1 MNITTMGCL
10 IAAASIAI
18 TGCMPRVN
26 KAADEKQHQ
35 AVEQA
40 LNAQLPD
47 TSRTGSLWA
56 NGGNGLLSDP
66 KAARVGDLVT
76 VLVSENA
83 KATRSLGS
91 KQSKKSDRKVGG
103 TVAMDFSASPRLVQ
117 TSAASLKG
125 SGNTGITNSKTFD
138 GSGSTNNSDT
148 LTASVTSVVMHV
160 YPNGNMRI
168 VGKRVLNVNHEPQEI
183 TFSGVIRPID
193 ITASNTISSSKV
205 AQVHISYGGT
215 GALATVA
222 HEGWLSQTLDQIW
235 PF

>member
-1 MNITTMGCL
+1 VNIATMACL
-10 IAAASIAI
+10 VAASAIAI
-18 TGCMPRVN
+18 SGCMPRAD
-26 KAADEKQHQ
+26 KEADERQYQ

-40 LNAQLPD
+40 LNTALPD
-47 TSRTGSLWA
+47 ASRTGSLWA
-56 NGGNGLLSDP
+56 NGGAGLLSDP

-83 KATRSLGS
+83 KATRSLAS
-91 KQSKKSDRKVGG
+91 KQSKSSDRKAGL
-103 TVAMDFSASPRLVQ
+103 S
-117 TSAASLKG
+117 ASLKYG
-125 SGNTGITNSKTFD
+125 AALGNKDVNPSGDIGMTNSKTFD

-160 YPNGNMRI
+160 FPNGNMRI

-183 TFSGVIRPID
+183 TFSGIIRPLD
-193 ITASNTISSSKV
+193 ITANNTIPSSKV

-215 GALATVA
+215 GTLATVA
-222 HEGWLSQTLDQIW
+222 HEGWLSQTLDQVW

>member
-1 MNITTMGCL
+1 MNTTSMIGL
-10 IAAASIAI
+10 LAAATIGIA
-18 TGCMPRVN
+18 GCMPRMDTATSDQQKQN
-26 KAADEKQHQ
+26 AEKALATPH
-35 AVEQA
+35 AH
-40 LNAQLPD
+40 
-47 TSRTGSLWA
+47 SSSTGSLWA
-56 NGGNGLLSDP
+56 NGGMGFLSDP

-91 KQSKKSDRKVGG
+91 KQTKKSDRKAGL
-103 TVAMDFSASPRLVQ
+103 S
-117 TSAASLKG
+117 ASLKYG
-125 SGNTGITNSKTFD
+125 AALANKDVNPTGNISMSDSKTFN

-148 LTASVTSVVMHV
+148 LTASVTSVVTHV

-168 VGKRVLNVNHEPQEI
+168 SGKRVLTVNHEPQEI

-193 ITASNTISSSKV
+193 ISATNTIQSSKV
-205 AQVHISYGGT
+205 AQVRISYGGT

-222 HEGWLSQTLDQIW
+222 HEGWLSQTLDYIW

>member
-1 MNITTMGCL
+1 MNTTSMIGL
-10 IAAASIAI
+10 LAAATIGI
-18 TGCMPRVN
+18 TGCMPRMDTAASDQQKQN
-26 KAADEKQHQ
+26 AEKALATPH
-35 AVEQA
+35 AH
-40 LNAQLPD
+40 
-47 TSRTGSLWA
+47 SSSTGSLWA
-56 NGGNGLLSDP
+56 NGGMGFLSDP

-91 KQSKKSDRKVGG
+91 KQSKKSSRKAGL
-103 TVAMDFSASPRLVQ
+103 SAKIAYG
-117 TSAASLKG
+117 AALANKDVNPT
-125 SGNTGITNSKTFD
+125 GNISMSDSKTFN

-148 LTASVTSVVMHV
+148 LTASVTSVVTHV

-168 VGKRVLNVNHEPQEI
+168 SGKRVLIVNHEPQEI

-193 ITASNTISSSKV
+193 ISATNTIQSSKV
-205 AQVHISYGGT
+205 AQARISYGGT

-222 HEGWLSQTLDQIW
+222 HEGWLSQTLDYIW

>member
-1 MNITTMGCL
+1 MNTTTIACL
-10 IAAASIAI
+10 LLAASLSM
-18 TGCMPRVN
+18 TGCMPRAN
-26 KAADEKQHQ
+26 QEASEKQKQ

-40 LNAQLPD
+40 LNTPTPD
-47 TSRTGSLWA
+47 TSDTGSLWA
-56 NGGNGLLSDP
+56 NGGAGLLSDP
-66 KAARVGDLVT
+66 KAAKVGDLIT

-91 KQSKKSDRKVGG
+91 KQSKKSDRKTGL
-103 TVAMDFSASPRLVQ
+103 SANLKYG
-117 TSAASLKG
+117 AALANKDVNP
-125 SGNTGITNSKTFD
+125 SGDIGMTNSKTFD

-168 VGKRVLNVNHEPQEI
+168 VGKRLLNVNHEPQEI

-193 ITASNTISSSKV
+193 ISANNTIPSSKV
-205 AQVHISYGGT
+205 AQVYISYGGT

-222 HEGWLSQTLDQIW
+222 HEGWLSQTLDQVW

>member
-1 MNITTMGCL
+1 VNIRIFACL
-10 IAAASIAI
+10 LLAASLAM

-26 KAADEKQHQ
+26 KEASEQQKK
-35 AVEQA
+35 AVEKA
-40 LNAQLPD
+40 LNTTIPD
-47 TSRTGSLWA
+47 TSDAGSLWA
-56 NGGNGLLSDP
+56 NGGSGLLSDP

-76 VLVSENA
+76 VLVSEKA
-83 KATRSLGS
+83 KATRSLGT
-91 KQSKKSDRKVGG
+91 KQSKKSDRKAGL
-103 TVAMDFSASPRLVQ
+103 S
-117 TSAASLKG
+117 ASLKYG
-125 SGNTGITNSKTFD
+125 AALANKDVNPSGDIGMTNSKNFD

-168 VGKRVLNVNHEPQEI
+168 VGKRLINVNHEPQEI

-193 ITASNTISSSKV
+193 IAPNNTIPSSKV
-205 AQVHISYGGT
+205 AQAYISYGGT

-222 HEGWLSQTLDQIW
+222 HEGWLSQSLDQVW

>member
-1 MNITTMGCL
+1 VNIRIFACL
-10 IAAASIAI
+10 LLAASLAM

-26 KAADEKQHQ
+26 KEASEQQKK
-35 AVEQA
+35 AVEKA
-40 LNAQLPD
+40 LNTTIPD
-47 TSRTGSLWA
+47 TSDAGSLWA
-56 NGGNGLLSDP
+56 NGGSGLLSDP

-76 VLVSENA
+76 VLVSEKA
-83 KATRSLGS
+83 KATRSLGT
-91 KQSKKSDRKVGG
+91 KQSKKSDRKAGL
-103 TVAMDFSASPRLVQ
+103 S
-117 TSAASLKG
+117 ASLKYG
-125 SGNTGITNSKTFD
+125 AALANKDVNPSGDIGMTNSKNFD

-168 VGKRVLNVNHEPQEI
+168 VGKRLINVNHEPQEI

-193 ITASNTISSSKV
+193 IAPNNTIPSSKV
-205 AQVHISYGGT
+205 AQAYISYGGT

-222 HEGWLSQTLDQIW
+222 HEGWLSQSLDQAW

>member
-1 MNITTMGCL
+1 MKIITITCL
-10 IAAASIAI
+10 LAASSIVL
-18 TGCMPRVN
+18 TGCMPRADNV
-26 KAADEKQHQ
+26 ADEKQHV
-35 AVEQA
+35 AVEKA
-40 LNAQLPD
+40 LNTQLPD
-47 TSRTGSLWA
+47 TSHTGSLWA
-56 NGGNGLLSDP
+56 GGGHGLLSDP
-66 KAARVGDLVT
+66 KASRVGDLVT

-91 KQSKKSDRKVGG
+91 KQSKASDRKAGL
-103 TVAMDFSASPRLVQ
+103 SATLKYG
-117 TSAASLKG
+117 AALGNKDANP
-125 SGNTGITNSKTFD
+125 SGDIGMTNSKTFD

-193 ITASNTISSSKV
+193 ITANNTILSSQV
-205 AQVHISYGGT
+205 AQVHINYGGT

-222 HEGWLSQTLDQIW
+222 HEGWLSQSLDQVW

>member
-1 MNITTMGCL
+1 MNIATITCL
-10 IAAASIAI
+10 LTVSAAAIS
-18 TGCMPRVN
+18 GCMPRVD
-26 KAADEKQHQ
+26 KLADAEQHR

-40 LNAQLPD
+40 LNTQTPD

-56 NGGNGLLSDP
+56 GGGNGLLSDP
-66 KAARVGDLVT
+66 KASRVGDLVT

-91 KQSKKSDRKVGG
+91 KQSKKSDRKAGL
-103 TVAMDFSASPRLVQ
+103 SASIKYG
-117 TSAASLKG
+117 AALGNKDVNP
-125 SGNTGITNSKTFD
+125 SGDVGMTNSKTFD

-168 VGKRVLNVNHEPQEI
+168 MGKRVINVNHEPQEI

-193 ITASNTISSSKV
+193 ISSGNTIPSSKV

-215 GALATVA
+215 GSLANAA
-222 HEGWLSQTLDQIW
+222 HEGWASQVLDQVW